1 MLIATHEVMLYA
13 QFYTWSDEALCS
25 LLKMELSYMLITV
38 HGVRLYDHCY
48 TRSEAVCSLL

>member
-13 QFYTWSDEALCS
+13 QFYTWSEALCS